1 MGAGG
6 RYRSF
11 GDADVTVWSGGSG
24 QLQVEV
30 DGPARKRREGL
41 HALALPFPLLLALGT
56 PLTSCPELVR
66 SLSETSSLQFVKICL
81 LEEGV
86 ASALLL
92 KEIWL

>member
-11 GDADVTVWSGGSG
+11 GDAAVTVWSSGSG

-41 HALALPFPLLLALGT
+41 HG
-56 PLTSCPELVR
+56 
-66 SLSETSSLQFVKICL
+66 
-81 LEEGV
+81 
-86 ASALLL
+86 
-92 KEIWL
+92 